1 MDIVLMNNAQAAEAF
16 AAKGFMVE
24 KEKVYPVMLARTGIK
39 NKTNLCLVC
48 WKIKGNNLALL
59 RADTAELICKPFYSF
74 CRDVKAFEGFVFDD
88 GTYLNLSRYSLE
100 EGCIEFDS
108 GWNVKV
114 IYRRIIDADDILKY
128 EEIVKS

>member
-74 CRDVKAFEGFVFDD
+74 CRDVKAFEGFVFED

-128 EEIVKS
+128 KEIVKS

>member
-88 GTYLNLSRYSLE
+88 GTYLNLSRYCLE

-108 GWNVKV
+108 GWNGKV

-128 EEIVKS
+128 KEIVKS

>member
-108 GWNVKV
+108 EWNVKV

-128 EEIVKS
+128 KEIVKS